1 MNQKNEG
8 VDLSSVTRQALS
20 RNRSLSWFP
29 YDQVVAPMSLHDLC
43 ARNYI
48 YQPPVPPVTP
58 QISAPDVF
66 AHILLLV
73 DELRLLKAEV
83 ARFKAALTRCG
94 DGETP
99 ATPKATDDN
108 LAERVDRMIVDVLG
122 HRVTP
127 RKVDELG
134 DAVARSQRDRAIG
147 RAIRNK

>member
-8 VDLSSVTRQALS
+8 VDLSSVTWQALS
-20 RNRSLSWFP
+20 RNSNFSWMP
-29 YDQVVAPMSLHDLC
+29 GDPVPPMSLHDLC
-43 ARNYI
+43 ASGFI
-48 YQPPVPPVTP
+48 YPPPE
-58 QISAPDVF
+58 QRISAPDVF

-73 DELRLLKAEV
+73 EELRLLKAEV